1 MLMLLSTNI
10 LVMALDLMERSF
22 SHPAGSFGNNTII
35 FGENMKIS
43 FHMGN
48 KKADIL
54 ILGNSSTKD

>member
-1 MLMLLSTNI
+1 
-10 LVMALDLMERSF
+10 MALDLMERSF
-22 SHPAGSFGNNTII
+22 SHPARSFSNNTII
-35 FGENMKIS
+35 FGENMSSS

>member
-1 MLMLLSTNI
+1 MLLSTNI

-22 SHPAGSFGNNTII
+22 SHPAGSVGNNTII
-35 FGENMKIS
+35 FGENMSSS
-43 FHMGN
+43 FHNGN